1 MTETILRFLRLK
13 GTIIIYLFMEA
24 VMSTTEYNQTI
35 KKLVK
40 LMSLPKI
47 SDEVKGELEQILDRI
62 DSYNGMD
69 FLKVKSK

>member
-1 MTETILRFLRLK
+1 
-13 GTIIIYLFMEA
+13 
-24 VMSTTEYNQTI
+24 MSTTEYNQTI